1 VYAVAFAPDART
13 LATAGS
19 DQTVTLWDLT
29 DRDRPHPLGQ
39 PLTGHTDAVL
49 AVAFAP
55 DGRTLATGGAD
66 GTVCGI

>member
-1 VYAVAFAPDART
+1 M
-13 LATAGS
+13 
-19 DQTVTLWDLT
+19 LWDLT
-29 DRDRPHPLGQ
+29 DRDRPRRLGQ

-66 GTVCGI
+66 GTVSCGI